1 MRLVQI
7 VMLALVFIIGSASVW
22 AAKPV
27 KDTAEQPGT
36 AKAHGKGKKTKVDP
50 DAAEPIVE
58 PVEEE
63 PIVEVIAEPIAEPI
77 VDPVTAE
84 PIVEPIAEEE
94 PVAEVIS
101 EPVVDPVVVESEPFL
116 GAMYSYSND
125 IATAIPLEG
134 AILEQQTVY
143 IFWQGED
150 ISRVDYWCCK
160 GIEGDATGEAH
171 NPKVSSNTSPFVM
184 DIDISQLTHSGSR
197 ELYVDYGTSDG
208 RFYTNNYTIFTVN
221 ITLPEPTL
229 VSEPS
234 PDPIVEPVVVV
245 EEEPVVEVIAEP
257 VVDPVVTE
265 PIVDPVLE
273 EPIIEV
279 IDEPVVEPVATYNNI
294 ILSWVAPATRE
305 NGEALALSAI
315 AGYEIYY
322 TSDRDRN
329 SVIVIDGGQITEYS
343 IDGLA
348 ADTYHFSISAIDIGG
363 LKSEMS
369 EVISISLE

>member
-7 VMLALVFIIGSASVW
+7 VMLALVFIIGSTSVW

-27 KDTAEQPGT
+27 KDSAEQPGT

-50 DAAEPIVE
+50 DVAEPIVE

-63 PIVEVIAEPIAEPI
+63 PIVEVIAEPI
-77 VDPVTAE
+77 VDPVVAE

-101 EPVVDPVVVESEPFL
+101 EPVVDPVVAEPERFL

-160 GIEGDATGEAH
+160 GIDGDATGEAH
-171 NPKVSSNTSPFVM
+171 NPKVSSNISPFVM
-184 DIDISQLTHSGSR
+184 DIDISQFTQPGSR

-208 RFYTNNYTIFTVN
+208 GFYNNNYTIFTVN
-221 ITLPEPTL
+221 ITLPEPTP
-229 VSEPS
+229 VAEPF
-234 PDPIVEPVVVV
+234 PGPIVEPIVVI
-245 EEEPVVEVIAEP
+245 EEEPIVEVIAEP
-257 VVDPVVTE
+257 VVDPIVAE
-265 PIVDPVLE
+265 PIVDPVIE
-273 EPIIEV
+273 EPIVEV
-279 IDEPVVEPVATYNNI
+279 IDDPVAEPLATYNNI

-322 TSDRDRN
+322 TSDRDRS
-329 SVIVIDGGQITEYS
+329 SVIVIDGGQITEHS

-348 ADTYHFSISAIDIGG
+348 ADTYHFSISTIDIGG